1 MLFYTERLCSIKYHK
16 QVLFWWTFTESS
28 FLPIPPDPYMILLQV
43 HKSYKW
49 YYIASI
55 VTIASVLGG
64 VLGYVIGHY
73 LFDILLKSH
82 IDLNIFN
89 EIKSMFT
96 EYGIWTIV
104 VLGFTPIPYKLGT
117 IGAGIFGMLFIP
129 FVLASIIGR
138 GLRFYL
144 VAFLT
149 EKYGIKT
156 INLIKEN
163 EARFWMILSVLIAIL
178 VIYKVVL

>member
-1 MLFYTERLCSIKYHK
+1 M
-16 QVLFWWTFTESS
+16 
-28 FLPIPPDPYMILLQV
+28 
-43 HKSYKW
+43 
-49 YYIASI
+49 
-55 VTIASVLGG
+55 
-64 VLGYVIGHY
+64 
-73 LFDILLKSH
+73 
-82 IDLNIFN
+82 
-89 EIKSMFT
+89 
-96 EYGIWTIV
+96 
-104 VLGFTPIPYKLGT
+104 LGFTPIPYKLGT

-163 EARFWMILSVLIAIL
+163 EARF
-178 VIYKVVL
+178 